1 MEYKQTDAQP
11 ENSNTTIF
19 SEEEF
24 SMQGYDKHI
33 RQARNTIF
41 FVAVILVI
49 NVIILF
55 STLPE
60 GYEYAWLD
68 LAIWGTFILGF
79 VFLGFYCKKK
89 PYYAIIG
96 ALCLYGVFVALNAYL
111 DVSTLY
117 KGIIMKIIII
127 VLLIKGLNNA
137 KEAQELEKNFKQ

>member
-1 MEYKQTDAQP
+1 MEYKQTAEQP
-11 ENSNTTIF
+11 DDSKPTIF

-41 FVAVILVI
+41 FVAGILVI

-55 STLPE
+55 SAIPA
-60 GYEYAWLD
+60 GYEYLWLD
-68 LAIWGTFILGF
+68 LVIWGTFIAGF
-79 VFLGFYCKKK
+79 IFLGFYCKKK

-96 ALCLYGVFVALNAYL
+96 ALCLYGLFVALNAFL
-111 DVSTLY
+111 DISTLY

-137 KEAQELEKNFKQ
+137 KEAQEMEKNFKH